1 LTLSRLVGAATLGV
15 LGLSPGVLAQAPERP
30 ADDARERQLVD
41 ALQREDPA
49 TAARYVQ
56 LRDAR
61 ALAVTNLRRAEDEYQ
76 AAGAELRPVLL
87 GQLRDAQ
94 RRYAETSLAL
104 LDFLEERNRKALA
117 GYQQE
122 ITRLNGTLEEYRRTR
137 EELEKLLR

>member
-1 LTLSRLVGAATLGV
+1 LTLTRLVGAAALGV
-15 LGLSPGVLAQAPERP
+15 LGLSPGVLAQAPARP
-30 ADDARERQLVD
+30 VDDARERQLVD
-41 ALQREDPA
+41 ALRREDPA
-49 TAARYVQ
+49 TAERYVQ

-61 ALAVTNLRRAEDEYQ
+61 AQAVTNLQRVESEYQ
-76 AAGAELRPVLL
+76 SAGAELRPVVL

-104 LDFLEERNRKALA
+104 LDFLEERNRKSLA